1 MLNELLKSAL
11 VLLVSFALRA
21 ILSALNV
28 AIDESLFNTLVAAI
42 VAFVL
47 AQFGVEVARAY
58 APARFQ

>member
-42 VAFVL
+42 VTLVL

-58 APARFQ
+58 APRRFK